1 MKKFFPR
8 FQLHSPLF
16 KGSGHSCLL
25 NIKTYN
31 SLHQI
36 YKGREKGS
44 KVQRVKGLKKAIM
57 IVLRIIE
64 ILVLIILMNSVYS
77 DIFNK
82 TCVRE
87 FRRDIPET
95 MKSSMF
101 QSVIKT
107 GIIRKDLLNLKIHTV
122 LLNKPFNLETFEPL
136 NFALS
141 KAKRDGS
148 ISETHLQFL
157 RHFCLNF

>member
-64 ILVLIILMNSVYS
+64 ILVRIILMNSVYS
-77 DIFNK
+77 AIFNK
-82 TCVRE
+82 TCARE
-87 FRRDIPET
+87 FRRECNQDQGSLYFNRLE
-95 MKSSMF
+95 SSRPA
-101 QSVIKT
+101 I
-107 GIIRKDLLNLKIHTV
+107 
-122 LLNKPFNLETFEPL
+122 LNKILSCEPPQVVYGRLGESPLPKHFPFSY
-136 NFALS
+136 AQ
-141 KAKRDGS
+141 RHGS
-148 ISETHLQFL
+148 ISETPLQFL